1 MIIWRGKGMLVVL
14 AFILG
19 IMISGILFSI
29 LQVNTEHNPGFILNG
44 IFSTIC
50 IAMINYFF
58 TKKFISDDVRTL
70 VDEKTGERV
79 QIKDNSALFFI
90 RNKYWT
96 WIILVLGVVLVIN
109 VSAQLS

>member
-1 MIIWRGKGMLVVL
+1 MIIWRGKGLLVVL
-14 AFILG
+14 ALILG
-19 IMISGILFSI
+19 GMINGILFNI
-29 LQVNTEHNPGFILNG
+29 LKVNTLHNPGFIFNG
-44 IFSTIC
+44 ILCTIF

-58 TKKFISDDVRTL
+58 TKKFISDSIRTL

-79 QIKDNSALFFI
+79 QINDSSALFFI

-96 WIILVLGVVLVIN
+96 WIILVIGVGLTIT

>member
-1 MIIWRGKGMLVVL
+1 MIIWRGKGLLVVL

-19 IMISGILFSI
+19 NVINAIPFII
-29 LQVNTEHNPGFILNG
+29 LQVNTQHNPGFILNG
-44 IFSTIC
+44 ISCTIF
-50 IAMINYFF
+50 IAMINYFL
-58 TKKFISDDVRTL
+58 TKKFISDSVRTL

-96 WIILVLGVVLVIN
+96 WIILVLGVALTIA